1 VTGWPNAVEAMDER
15 QRAGIVRALGR
26 WTEHHDEAAAE
37 RGTEDR
43 GPGADVP
50 PATVVDMEVLW
61 GGRPGLLD
69 VVAETGGR
77 LAHAVFGLH
86 GPGAELRVLGAV
98 EEPALGV
105 LEDAEGFVVVVDA
118 LHDADAAP
126 LLLEAVAGDG
136 VRGRPRG
143 VVTLLHDGADAVT
156 LGFDR
161 RYMFT
166 VFPWLS
172 AGPHPGVAML
182 AGLDD
187 AGFNHLPAPVAF
199 WRRAGRDLGVV
210 QEFVAGSA
218 GGWAL
223 ALTSLRD
230 LFAAGVSP
238 DMAGGD
244 FAPESFALG
253 TMTARMHLALERAF
267 GRRDDEVGAWADLLA
282 PVLAAQDGLDDRRA
296 EQELNQ
302 LRATGLRLAA
312 IRTHGDFH
320 LGRTARTDHGW
331 VVSDTMPGGADQA
344 SGDPVFRP
352 PLADVADFLWSLRHA
367 AAVAASERGPAAEVS
382 RVGDL
387 AESWSA
393 RNRRAFLA
401 AYLAVPGIHGLVPT
415 DRTAVRLLVSAFEA
429 AREHRR
435 PNWARAAG

>member
-1 VTGWPNAVEAMDER
+1 MSGWAQGPEAMDDR
-15 QRAGIVRALGR
+15 QHAGIVRALAR
-26 WTEHHDEAAAE
+26 WAEHRAAAAGDA
-37 RGTEDR
+37 GTEERPPD
-43 GPGADVP
+43 PGAGS
-50 PATVVDMEVLW
+50 ATVVDMEVLRA
-61 GGRPGLLD
+61 GRPGLLD
-69 VVAETGGR
+69 VVAEIGGR

-86 GPGAELRVLGAV
+86 SPGVELRVLGSI

-105 LEDAEGFVVVVDA
+105 LEDADGFAVVVDA
-118 LHDADAAP
+118 VHDVEAAR
-126 LLLEAVAGDG
+126 LLLGAVAGDG
-136 VRGRPRG
+136 VRQRPRG
-143 VVTLLHDGADAVT
+143 VVTLVHDGTDAVT

-166 VFPWLS
+166 VLPWLS

-187 AGFNHLPAPVAF
+187 AGFNHLPAPIAF

-210 QEFVAGSA
+210 QELVAGSA

-238 DMAGGD
+238 DTAGGD

-267 GRRDDEVGAWADLLA
+267 GRRDDDVGRWAELLA
-282 PVLAAQDGLDDRRA
+282 PAGGAEEGGGGGPAEELAK
-296 EQELNQ
+296 
-302 LRATGLRLAA
+302 LRESLLRVAS

-331 VVSDTMPGGADQA
+331 VVSDTMPGGAEPLT
-344 SGDPVFRP
+344 GTPVFRP
-352 PLADVADFLWSLRHA
+352 PLADVADFMWSLRHA

-382 RVGDL
+382 KVGEL
-387 AESWSA
+387 AEAWSA

-401 AYLAVPGIHGLVPT
+401 AYLAVPGIHGLVPA
-415 DRTAVRLLVSAFEA
+415 DRHAVRVLVSAFEA
-429 AREHRR
+429 ARGQRR
-435 PNWARAAG
+435 PGWARAAS